1 MFSSEDIRNV
11 MSAVIHQSSDVSAI
25 RNDSKNR
32 HSTLNTQLTLPEISK
47 DLKNQKAGILESWQ
61 QSTEKSCH
69 LPASCRI

>member
-47 DLKNQKAGILESWQ
+47 DLKNQKTGILESWQ

-69 LPASCRI
+69 LPAS